1 MLTKKAIP
9 TTTPELAPIVAPPII
24 HVININTVAKTVC
37 IDTPNISILPIPIM
51 LNIAIKLKAID
62 SSTLT
67 DILLFIFVMRFI
79 PNENI

>member
-1 MLTKKAIP
+1 MNNLQFDFRVDKST
-9 TTTPELAPIVAPPII
+9 
-24 HVININTVAKTVC
+24 KTVC